1 MTCAI
6 QEVQVVD
13 RFRKQL
19 AWSLG
24 CVAISSIC
32 FYVTGLVMKLPSE
45 TANASQAISNIPQNA
60 WTALEEER
68 PAAVD
73 LLNQVQ
79 DGNIPLWMMIPIAII
94 ILLAVL
100 RLPTLTC
107 LAAGIVSATVMGAF
121 IGTITSLDVYKRQ
134 IHSAW
139 ILISSA
145 CPCTPP
151 RG

>member
-1 MTCAI
+1 MDVRLPVT
-6 QEVQVVD
+6 
-13 RFRKQL
+13 
-19 AWSLG
+19 SL
-24 CVAISSIC
+24 
-32 FYVTGLVMKLPSE
+32 
-45 TANASQAISNIPQNA
+45 SNIPQNA

-121 IGTITSLDVYKRQ
+121 IGTITSFSNFMQQ
-134 IHSAW
+134 IYDSFADAGSW
-139 ILISSA
+139 IVIMVMWVTPSWMAYLQQLQQPQLLASQLSTQQPTGPPLVKSSSWF
-145 CPCTPP
+145 
-151 RG
+151 